1 MKLMNRC
8 RGKESLRSL
17 LTPILYAILVLQP
30 VCVWLYLVT
39 YNIGIIASVQWATL
53 ILAVEI
59 SRLSGRRFRK
69 DLAAIVFLVSSLAYS
84 SPLLWLNLLYAI
96 YYKNSPIV
104 KMFGIYNAIPPFYAP
119 LDPDTWLMRELFDWS
134 WLLPILIFLFSQALS
149 ISASISLG
157 LIVWRLYGETE
168 MLPFPLQ
175 KPIADGIVTLI
186 ERGTEK
192 LKIFALSAL
201 ISTGYVTLL
210 YGIPFIAQTFG
221 YTVEIIP
228 IPWIDLNKYIH
239 HAFPG
244 ASFGVGT
251 DIVLLAAGFMLP
263 LTVTLSMLAG
273 SMALFFFGNWFL
285 VSRGLGTFAEQWV
298 PGMSIS
304 MSWQRSI
311 LFNWMSPL
319 IGIMIAIGL
328 APLILRPKQFLGI
341 LRVKSLEG
349 TSKVLKLLM
358 IYVASALGS
367 VALTYILA
375 PDLPIWVSV
384 LLSVPW
390 SLLVGIGITRVIGL
404 TGLMVSVPYIKEIT
418 LSAINYTGY
427 RGWFAP
433 LYVLGPTCPPAEW
446 CTWFKVC
453 DLTGAS
459 KRSLIKT
466 WLIFFPVSL
475 IYAFVVIARFWK
487 IAPIPSA
494 MYPGVSI
501 FWPVQASFQSMWI
514 SRSFRLFH
522 PELALYSFLTVT
534 GLYVAF
540 ELLHIPIPVA
550 ALAGG
555 CMVPVPYA
563 FTMMIG
569 SIVGKVLER
578 VFGAKF
584 WRENRATVVAGIT
597 LGEGLVVMVAAG
609 IVMITKAASLMPY

>member
-1 MKLMNRC
+1 MNRR
-8 RGKESLRSL
+8 RGEENLRSL
-17 LTPILYAILVLQP
+17 LIPILYAILVLQP
-30 VCVWLYLVT
+30 ICVWLYLVT
-39 YNIGIIASVQWATL
+39 YNIGIIVSVQWVTL

-59 SRLSGRRFRK
+59 SKLSGRRFRK
-69 DLAAIVFLVSSLAYS
+69 DLATIVFLISSLAYS

-96 YYKNSPIV
+96 YYRNSPIV

-119 LDPDTWLMRELFDWS
+119 LDPSTWLMREFFSWS
-134 WLLPILIFLFSQALS
+134 WLLPILVFLCSQALS
-149 ISASISLG
+149 ISANISLG
-157 LIVWRLYGETE
+157 LIAWRLYGEIE
-168 MLPFPLQ
+168 ILPFPLQ
-175 KPIADGIVTLI
+175 KPIADGIVALI

-192 LKIFALSAL
+192 SKIFALSAL
-201 ISTGYVTLL
+201 ISTGYATLL
-210 YGIPFIAQTFG
+210 YGIPFIAQIFG

-263 LTVTLSMLAG
+263 LRVTLSMLAG

-341 LRVKSLEG
+341 LRVKSLKG

-358 IYVASALGS
+358 IYVASAFGS
-367 VALTYILA
+367 VVLTYILA

-418 LSAINYTGY
+418 LSAINYTGH

-459 KRSLIKT
+459 KWNLIKT

-514 SRSFRLFH
+514 SRTFKLFH

-534 GLYVAF
+534 GLYAVF

-563 FTMMIG
+563 FTMMVG

-578 VFGAKF
+578 IFSAKF

-597 LGEGLVVMVAAG
+597 LGEGLVIMVAAG
-609 IVMITKAASLMPY
+609 MVMIAKAASLIPY